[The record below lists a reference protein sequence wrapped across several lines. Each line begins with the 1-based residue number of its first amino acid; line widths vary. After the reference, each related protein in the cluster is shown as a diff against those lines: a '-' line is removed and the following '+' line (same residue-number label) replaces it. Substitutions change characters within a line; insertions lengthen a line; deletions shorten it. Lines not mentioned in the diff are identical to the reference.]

1 MQRTMRWFWI
11 WLLAGGLAHANPL
24 LVEGRFADAYHQG
37 RAAGSGGWLLAAQ
50 AANLY
55 ASYMATNDSE
65 IAKWFALGQEA
76 AQRALELNTQ
86 SAEAHFELARSI
98 GGQLSQQ
105 TLLGRV
111 NSVSAMRDHLQQA
124 LRLRPDYPEAR
135 AALGVWHLEVSQAG
149 IGWLYGANTNQVR
162 PLFEEA
168 LRLEPDSVLIR
179 VWYAQALV
187 KMGAPQQARVQLEQ
201 AVRLAPRN
209 AVERF
214 EQGFARD
221 RLQNLR

>member
-1 MQRTMRWFWI
+1 MRGFWI
-11 WLLAGGLAHANPL
+11 WLLALGLVHAHPL
-24 LVEGRFADAYHQG
+24 LIEGRFADAYHQG
-37 RAAGSGGWLLAAQ
+37 RAAGGEGWLLAAQ

-55 ASYMATNDSE
+55 AFYIATSDSE
-65 IAKWFALGQEA
+65 IVKWFALGQEA
-76 AQRALELNTQ
+76 AQRALEFNAQ

-105 TLLGRV
+105 NLLRRV
-111 NSVSAMRDHLQQA
+111 NSVSAMRDHLLQA
-124 LRLRPDYPEAR
+124 LRLRPDYPEAK

-149 IGWLYGANTNQVR
+149 IGWLYGASTNQVR

-168 LRLEPDSVLIR
+168 LRLEPNSILIR

-187 KMGAPQQARVQLEQ
+187 KMGAPQQARLQLEQ
-201 AVRLAPRN
+201 ALRLAPRN
-209 AVERF
+209 AAERF
-214 EQGFARD
+214 EQGFARE

>member
-1 MQRTMRWFWI
+1 MRGCWV
-11 WLLAGGLAHANPL
+11 WLLAGGLACANPL
-24 LVEGRFADAYHQG
+24 LVEGRFLEAYQQG
-37 RAAGSGGWLLAAQ
+37 RTAGDAGWLLAAQ

-55 ASYMATNDSE
+55 ATYIATSTSE
-65 IAKWFALGQEA
+65 IGKWFALAQEA
-76 AQRALELNTQ
+76 AQRALEFNVQ

-105 TLLGRV
+105 NLLGRAANV
-111 NSVSAMRDHLQQA
+111 SVMRDHLQQA

-135 AALGVWHLEVSQAG
+135 AALGVWHLEVAQAG
-149 IGWLYGANTNQVR
+149 VGWLYGASIHQVK

-168 LRLEPDSVLIR
+168 LRLEPNSILIR

-187 KMGAPQQARVQLEQ
+187 KMGAPQQARAQLEQ
-201 AVRLAPRN
+201 ALRLTPRN

-214 EQGFARD
+214 EQGFARE
-221 RLQNLR
+221 RLQNLP